1 MSVATLA
8 AFAIRDFPE
17 AVGVMLF
24 YRIGEFFEDK
34 AVERSRGQIIDAV
47 DMRPEVVNLV
57 SDQNIT
63 VIPAED
69 ANVDDILLIR
79 PGDRVPLDGVI
90 IEGESRL
97 DTSPITGE
105 PVPVGVSVGDP
116 ITSGCV
122 NTSGPVK
129 NACGKAVIRIY
140 GFPYSGIHGKRCR
153 K

>member
-1 MSVATLA
+1 M
-8 AFAIRDFPE
+8 
-17 AVGVMLF
+17 
-24 YRIGEFFEDK
+24 
-34 AVERSRGQIIDAV
+34 DAV

-105 PVPVGVSVGDP
+105 PVPGKC
-116 ITSGCV
+116 I
-122 NTSGPVK
+122 
-129 NACGKAVIRIY
+129 CG
-140 GFPYSGIHGKRCR
+140 
-153 K
+153 